1 MYTIPEDWRIVKFK
15 DIFDRI
21 TKKNRENNQN
31 VLTISAK
38 HGLISQE
45 EFFNKVVASNDKRN
59 YYILT
64 TGDYAYN
71 KSYSNGYPF
80 GAFKKLTRYDKGI
93 ISPLYICFKPK
104 ENIVSEY
111 YEHFFE
117 SRYFDKEINAIAQE
131 GARNHGLLNISVSD
145 FFNTKLP
152 LPSIKEQKR
161 IAGILSTWDRAIE
174 LKEKQLIKEKDLLL
188 RAINSLVKENDVL
201 EDKYRSVR
209 LSECTEFINGYAF
222 KSEDYSK
229 EGDFRVITIGNVQDG
244 ELSIHSATKIISDLP
259 DNINDGQILKFN
271 DILLSMTGN
280 VGRVCLVNQEN
291 CLLNQRVGKL
301 VPKEN
306 IYPLYLYYSLRS
318 RKFLYKMIAK
328 AQGGA
333 QPNLST
339 KDIKNHR
346 ISMPDMN
353 TQIKVSNYLSSLE
366 RKTKTLSKE
375 IELLKL
381 QRKGLMQKLLTGKI
395 RVQV

>member
-229 EGDFRVITIGNVQDG
+229 EGDLRVITIGNVQDG

-353 TQIKVSNYLSSLE
+353 TQIKVSNYLSNLE